1 MFVLCGI
8 QPKSVWAISEQW
20 HKKTPATKRMGNKV
34 RRGKIRATKV
44 DPLERAEQT
53 PPIKGSTGSE
63 SAYRDP
69 KTGHNKYRQ
78 SNGVVYRTL
87 SMGRRRE
94 EMQGVVRESLENYV
108 IHGGCGGAETE
119 EWPLEGDWLKM
130 DAIRSIF

>member
-1 MFVLCGI
+1 
-8 QPKSVWAISEQW
+8 
-20 HKKTPATKRMGNKV
+20 MGNKV

-94 EMQGVVRESLENYV
+94 EMQGVVRESLENYA